1 MEALMLLKK
10 ISDFLDA
17 NHVRYVVITHSPAYT
32 AQGIAALAHIP
43 GKQMAKTVIVR
54 ANGKFMMAV
63 LPASQHVDLRA
74 LRTVLGSPDVHIA
87 HESDF
92 EALFPGCELGAMPP
106 FGNLYGMPIYCDT
119 SLRDD
124 RQIAFNAGSHR
135 ELIQMDFDDYLQL
148 VKPRIATFGALPTP
162 AGSWHGR

>member
-1 MEALMLLKK
+1 MLLTK
-10 ISDFLDA
+10 IADYLDS
-17 NHVRYVVITHSPAYT
+17 NHVRYIVITHSPAYT

-43 GKQMAKTVIVR
+43 GKQMAKTVILRVKE
-54 ANGKFMMAV
+54 KFMMAV

-74 LRTVLGSPDVHIA
+74 LRTVLGTTDLHIA

-106 FGNLYGMPIYCDT
+106 FGNLFDLPVYCET

-148 VKPRIATFGALPTP
+148 VKPRIAAFGAMPT
-162 AGSWHGR
+162 AAESWHSR

>member
-1 MEALMLLKK
+1 MLLKK
-10 ISDFLDA
+10 IADFLDD

-43 GKQMAKTVIVR
+43 GKQMAKTVVLR
-54 ANGKFMMAV
+54 VKDEFMMAV

-74 LRTVLGSPDVHIA
+74 LRTVLGTTDAHIA
-87 HESDF
+87 HESEF

-106 FGNLYGMPIYCDT
+106 FGNLFDMPVYCET

-148 VKPRIATFGALPTP
+148 VKPRIATFGALPTL
-162 AGSWHGR
+162 ADSWHSR

>member
-1 MEALMLLKK
+1 MLLKK
-10 ISDFLDA
+10 VADYLDT
-17 NHVRYVVITHSPAYT
+17 NHVRYIVITHSPAYT

-63 LPASQHVDLRA
+63 LPASQHVDLRL
-74 LRTVLGSPDVHIA
+74 LRSVLGTPDVHIA
-87 HESDF
+87 QESEF

-106 FGNLYGMPIYCDT
+106 FGNLYDMPIYCET

-148 VKPRIATFGALPTP
+148 VKPRVATFGALPSP
-162 AGSWHGR
+162 AGSWHSR